1 MQYVDYVR
9 RYTAMDGMTLEEVV
23 TRAVGECI
31 DRGILADFLRKNK
44 AEAISVSIF
53 EYNEAEEKEK
63 LRKAEYAGGYEA
75 GVAAGREQGIEQ
87 GREQGIQALIAD
99 NLEEG
104 FSSQRIIE
112 KLEKRFGLT
121 IEEARNYFEKYKN

>member
-1 MQYVDYVR
+1 MGVD
-9 RYTAMDGMTLEEVV
+9 
-23 TRAVGECI
+23 ECI
-31 DRGILADFLRKNK
+31 NKGILGDFLKKNK

-63 LRKAEYAGGYEA
+63 LRRAEYAVGYEA
-75 GVAAGREQGIEQ
+75 GVAAGIEQGINQ
-87 GREQGIQALIAD
+87 GIEKGLEQGIYALITD

-104 FSSQRIIE
+104 FSDRKILE

-121 IEEARNYFEKYKN
+121 TEEARNYYKKYKH

>member
-1 MQYVDYVR
+1 MNEQ
-9 RYTAMDGMTLEEVV
+9 LCK
-23 TRAVGECI
+23 AV
-31 DRGILADFLRKNK
+31 
-44 AEAISVSIF
+44 
-53 EYNEAEEKEK
+53 
-63 LRKAEYAGGYEA
+63 YAGGYEA
-75 GVAAGREQGIEQ
+75 GVAAGIEQ

>member
-9 RYTAMDGMTLEEVV
+9 RYTAMDGMTLEEAV

-31 DRGILADFLRKNK
+31 DRGILAEFLRKNK

-75 GVAAGREQGIEQ
+75 GVAAGVEQ